1 MRRLFYIVPVALI
14 LFSSCKK
21 LELDK
26 ISSSFWNP
34 KLATPI
40 VYGDF
45 TIKDILAKADTSDL
59 IQNKN
64 GVLSIVYN
72 TNFSSLNASSF
83 VKLADFST
91 SQNIVP
97 SKIADIGIVPAPFN
111 IIPKDTVISTTDN
124 QVLDFPVDQ
133 GVEIDSITFKGGSMD
148 IALATNL
155 KHNIDLTVT
164 LPDFKVNNVALTKK
178 LSVKYTNGTP
188 LPNTTTLSIPLE
200 NSVADFTANGT
211 GINKIRINT
220 TAKLTGT
227 GQSVSGNEFV
237 NLNVALN
244 SLQFKT
250 IKGYFGKIDVA
261 GASDSVSLDLF
272 KNATKGVF
280 GLTNPTV
287 KFIVENSFGFPAQLN
302 ILDLHTKETGTNTI
316 NQMVP
321 NKSTIDLNYPLL
333 SEMGEYK
340 KTEIILNKTNTSNI
354 DALVTSI
361 PKYFYFGAGAK
372 ANPLGNLGKTNFIQ
386 YTDSLKVKVEAE
398 LPLEGYAYG
407 FELGDTLDAN
417 DSFKN
422 LNNTISS
429 LLFRL
434 EVENGFPL
442 DVDCQV
448 SFLDENYKLIKD
460 GSGKTIELLKTSSSV
475 LKSGV
480 IDNAGKVTSSTKT
493 TTDISLAANEIP
505 YLSKAKYV
513 LISGDLETHDGKNKK
528 AIQLYETYKISLKL
542 SMQVE
547 GGVKVPSVN

>member
-1 MRRLFYIVPVALI
+1 MRRLFYIVPVAFI

-34 KLATPI
+34 KLASPL

-45 TIKDILAKADTSDL
+45 TVKDILAKADTSSL
-59 IQNKN
+59 IKNNN

-72 TNFSSLNASSF
+72 TTFSSLNASSF

-91 SQNIVP
+91 SQNLVP
-97 SKIADIGIVPAPFN
+97 SGIADLGNNPAPFN
-111 IIPKDTVISTTDN
+111 VIPKDSVISSIDK
-124 QVLDFPVDQ
+124 QVLDFPVDP
-133 GVEIDSITFKGGSMD
+133 GVEINSINFKGGSMD
-148 IALATNL
+148 ITLATNL

-164 LPDFKVNNVALTKK
+164 LPDFKVNNVTLTKK
-178 LSVKYTNGTP
+178 LSLKYSNSAP
-188 LPNTTTLSIPLE
+188 VPNSTTLSIPLT
-200 NSVADFTANGT
+200 NAVADFTANGT
-211 GINKIRINT
+211 GVNKIRINT

-227 GQSVSGNEFV
+227 GQTVAGSEFV

-261 GASDSVSLDLF
+261 GATDSVSLDLF

-287 KFIVENSFGFPAQLN
+287 KFIVDNSFGFPAQLN
-302 ILDLHTKETGTNTI
+302 ILDLHTKETGTNAI
-316 NQMVP
+316 NQMIP
-321 NKSTIDLNYPLL
+321 TQSTIDLNYPTLA
-333 SEMGEYK
+333 EMGQYK
-340 KTEIILNKTNTSNI
+340 QTTIALNKSNTTNI

-361 PKYFYFGAGAK
+361 PKYFYFGAGAE
-372 ANPLGNLGKTNFIQ
+372 ANPKGNVGQTNFIQ
-386 YTDSLKVKVEAE
+386 DIDSLKVKVEAE

-407 FELGDTLDAN
+407 FELGDTLDAKN
-417 DSFKN
+417 SFKD
-422 LNNTISS
+422 LNNTVTS

-434 EVENGFPL
+434 EVDNGFPV
-442 DVDCQV
+442 DVDCQIT
-448 SFLDENYKLIKD
+448 FLDENYKLIKD
-460 GSGKTIELLKTSSSV
+460 GSGNTIELLKTSSSV
-475 LKSGV
+475 LKSGAV
-480 IDNAGKVTSSTKT
+480 DNAGKVTSSTKT
-493 TTDISLAANEIP
+493 TTDITLAANEIP

-513 LISGDLETHDGKNKK
+513 LIAGNLETHDGKNKT
-528 AIQLYETYKISLKL
+528 AIQLYENYKIALKL